1 MKRLFACLLLS
12 AMPMSANASPELA
25 ETWGARA
32 ALLYEDTT
40 AMLSLARA
48 GEPTLVDEVYIDE
61 MITFA
66 STATKLGSWS
76 DSSGAAADF
85 GCIFRG
91 MAEEADVQLAEMEE
105 AETKADRVAALSRLT
120 VMFDDA
126 QTIAAAAA
134 HAARSGAPVKGAEVG
149 SCAANSAVLD
159 GLLD

>member
-1 MKRLFACLLLS
+1 MKRLFACLILGAAPL
-12 AMPMSANASPELA
+12 SANASPELT

-40 AMLSLARA
+40 ALLSLARA
-48 GEPTLVDEVYIDE
+48 GKEAPLDAAYIDE
-61 MITFA
+61 TITFA
-66 STATKLGSWS
+66 STAMQLGSWIDTT
-76 DSSGAAADF
+76 DSAKDF

-91 MAEEADVQLAEMEE
+91 MAEEADVQLTEVEE
-105 AETKADRVAALSRLT
+105 AVTKADRVAALSRLT

-134 HAARSGAPVKGAEVG
+134 HAARSGAPVKGAEVA
-149 SCAANSAVLD
+149 SCAANGAVLD